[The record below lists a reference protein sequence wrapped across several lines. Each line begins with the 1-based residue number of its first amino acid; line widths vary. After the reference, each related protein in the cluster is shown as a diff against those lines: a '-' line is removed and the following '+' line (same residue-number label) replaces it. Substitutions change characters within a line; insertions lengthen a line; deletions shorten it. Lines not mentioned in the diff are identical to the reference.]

1 MFLFLVTLHA
11 ARLHGYIS
19 TRRRKTKG
27 T

>member
-1 MFLFLVTLHA
+1 VTLHA